1 MPRFTTTKSFEQIK
15 RSRKLPE
22 RSHLGIEFPQK
33 NGRYFRTY
41 IPFLQNPIITER
53 GSSNLIEYDMIGR
66 AGQLFSYGGAKSRTI
81 TLDFKINLLHLMYSS
96 ANELIDS
103 KFFRQ
108 FNLFYADEK
117 RAKKAFRMSPEG
129 DYGKA
134 DKALS
139 EAKQAH
145 NQAYT
150 VLTQAEEDHRASKQ
164 QYMTGDVRAAGS
176 RMSNTFEN
184 LKEAQKRYESS
195 RIEMLKKQSSLN
207 ILAGEIGNE
216 FIDSH
221 NDNKPDPELTIG
233 KGFSHAETHRT
244 FYRKALSLATGTKP
258 QEIPGIDDF
267 ANEYLIRPINENTS
281 LNLFGENKAATIP
294 SPQEQM
300 NLLNDRINAVYVWVN
315 LVRSTVMNNSSNTTQ
330 GPPIVRLTHGPMYN
344 NVPFVVSDYNISMT
358 QEAGYEVGTLTP
370 KELSITMT
378 MREFRTTGSFEQG
391 RIEAGDN
398 LVGWEAIIEDNNI
411 DPYNGAIIPQGAEI
425 ESLGTGPFP
434 PVAEGEEVT

>member
-22 RSHLGIEFPQK
+22 RSHLGVEFPQK

-53 GSSNLIEYDMIGR
+53 GNSNLVEYDMIGR

-81 TLDFKINLLHLMYSS
+81 TLEFRINLLHLMYST

-108 FNLFYADEK
+108 FNLFYSDEK

-139 EAKQAH
+139 DAKQAH

-150 VLTQAEEDHRASKQ
+150 VLTQAEEAHEASKQ
-164 QYMTGDVRAAGS
+164 QYMTGNVRAARS
-176 RMSNTFEN
+176 RQRETFGQ
-184 LKEAQKRYESS
+184 LQEARQRYESDRS
-195 RIEMLKKQSSLN
+195 VMVEKQSSLN
-207 ILAGEIGNE
+207 TLAKEIGSE

-221 NDNKPDPELTIG
+221 NDNKPDPDITVG
-233 KGFSHAETHRT
+233 KGFSHAETHRN

-267 ANEYLIRPINENTS
+267 ANEYLIRPINENDS
-281 LNLFGENKAATIP
+281 LNLFGENEAATIP
-294 SPQEQM
+294 SPQNQLQ
-300 NLLNDRINAVYVWVN
+300 LLNDRINAVYVWVN
-315 LVRSTVMNNSSNTTQ
+315 LVRAAAMNNSSNTVQ

-344 NVPFVVSDYNISMT
+344 NVPFVVSDYNIAMN
-358 QEAGYEVGTLTP
+358 QEAGYEVETLTP
-370 KELSITMT
+370 REIVINMT
-378 MREFRTTGSFEQG
+378 MREFRSTGDFEQG

-411 DPYNGAIIPQGAEI
+411 DPYNGSINPQGAEF
-425 ESLGTGPFP
+425 ESFGTGPFP
-434 PVAEGEEVT
+434 PVPKETEVT